1 MNYREVQAM
10 NPTIRSLG
18 TLKSQHSQRGVVL
31 IVSLILLLVVTL
43 LAVSSMQGTSLE
55 EKMAGNTRDRN
66 LAFQTT
72 ESAVREAETYIEGII
87 SLGSFNGSGG
97 LFGLTNDA
105 PPYDSLPTT
114 TTWSDATQHVVANSD
129 YGAYARPQYFIKH
142 FTTVKGTEGA
152 MNMSGYGDNK
162 GTGDVSIFK
171 ITSRGTGG
179 SADSAEVIL
188 RSHYGRIF

>member
-1 MNYREVQAM
+1 MNFHEVQTM
-10 NPTIRSLG
+10 NPTMPSLG
-18 TLKSQHSQRGVVL
+18 NFRSRRRQRGVVL

-72 ESAVREAETYIEGII
+72 ESAIREAETYIESIV
-87 SLGSFNGSGG
+87 SLGSFNGAAG
-97 LFGLTNDA
+97 LFGLTDTE
-105 PPYDSLPTT
+105 PYFAMD
-114 TTWSDATQHVVANSD
+114 TTWSDATQHVVADSD
-129 YGAYARPQYFIKH
+129 YSSYGAPRYYIKH
-142 FTTVKGTEGA
+142 FTTVKGIEGA
-152 MNMSGYGDNK
+152 MNMAGYGDNK
-162 GTGDVSIFK
+162 GTGDASIFK
-171 ITSRGTGG
+171 ITGRGTGG

>member
-1 MNYREVQAM
+1 MTYPEIQTMNSKALPQRNV
-10 NPTIRSLG
+10 
-18 TLKSQHSQRGVVL
+18 TLPSRQRGVVL
-31 IVSLILLLVVTL
+31 IVSLIMLLVITL
-43 LAVSSMQGTSLE
+43 IAVSSMQGTVLE
-55 EKMAGNTRDRN
+55 EKMAGNTKDRN

-72 ESAVREAETYIEGII
+72 ESGVREAESYIEGVA
-87 SLGSFNGSGG
+87 SLGAFPGTGG
-97 LFGLTNDA
+97 LYGLA
-105 PPYDSLPTT
+105 SAEPYYAAS
-114 TTWSDATQHVVANSD
+114 TTWSDPTQHVVAASN
-129 YGAYARPQYFIKH
+129 YGSYEAPRYFIKH

-171 ITSRGTGG
+171 ITARGTGG

>member
-1 MNYREVQAM
+1 MTSLEVQTM
-10 NPTIRSLG
+10 NPIIRSLG
-18 TLKSQHSQRGVVL
+18 NQKSLRRQRGVVL

-43 LAVSSMQGTSLE
+43 LAVSSMQGTALE

-72 ESAVREAETYIEGII
+72 ESAIREAETYIESVV
-87 SLGSFNGSGG
+87 SLGSFNGAAG
-97 LFGLTNDA
+97 LFGLTDIE
-105 PPYDSLPTT
+105 PYYAMG
-114 TTWSDATQHVVANSD
+114 TTWSDATQHVVADSG

-162 GTGDVSIFK
+162 GTGDVSVFK

>member
-1 MNYREVQAM
+1 MNYYEVQAM
-10 NPTIRSLG
+10 NPTTRSLG
-18 TLKSQHSQRGVVL
+18 NLKSQRSQRGVVL
-31 IVSLILLLVVTL
+31 IVSLIMLLVVTL

-72 ESAVREAETYIEGII
+72 ESGIREAETYIEGII

-97 LFGLTNDA
+97 LYGLTDID
-105 PPYDSLPTT
+105 PYYAMA
-114 TTWSDATQHVVANSD
+114 TTWSDATQHVVANAN
-129 YGAYARPQYFIKH
+129 YGSYAAPQYFIKH

-171 ITSRGTGG
+171 ITGRGTGG

>member
-1 MNYREVQAM
+1 MNYHEVQTM
-10 NPTIRSLG
+10 NLAIRSLG
-18 TLKSQHSQRGVVL
+18 NFKSRHSQRGVVL
-31 IVSLILLLVVTL
+31 IVSLIMLLVVTL

-72 ESAVREAETYIEGII
+72 ESGIREAETYIEGIV

-97 LFGLTNDA
+97 LYGLTDIE
-105 PPYDSLPTT
+105 PYYSTGA
-114 TTWSDATQHVVANSD
+114 TWSDATQHVVASAK
-129 YGAYARPQYFIKH
+129 YGSYAEPQYFIKH

>member
-1 MNYREVQAM
+1 MN
-10 NPTIRSLG
+10 
-18 TLKSQHSQRGVVL
+18 LKLPNRQRGVVL
-31 IVSLILLLVVTL
+31 IVSLVMLLVVTL
-43 LAVSSMQGTSLE
+43 LAVSSMQGTVLE
-55 EKMAGNTRDRN
+55 EKMAGNTKDRN

-72 ESAVREAETYIEGII
+72 ESAIREAEDYIEGVV
-87 SLGSFNGSGG
+87 SLGSFNGNAG
-97 LFGLTNDA
+97 LFGLTDA
-105 PPYDSLPTT
+105 EPYYGSSA
-114 TTWSDATQHVVANSD
+114 TWSDATQHVVAAAA
-129 YGAYARPQYFIKH
+129 YGSYDTPLYFIKH
-142 FTTVKGTEGA
+142 FTTVTGTEGA